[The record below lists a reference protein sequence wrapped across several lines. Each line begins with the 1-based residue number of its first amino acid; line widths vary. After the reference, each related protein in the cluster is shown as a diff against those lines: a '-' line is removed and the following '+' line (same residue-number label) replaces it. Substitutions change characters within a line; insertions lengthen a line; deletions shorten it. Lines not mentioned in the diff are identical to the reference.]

1 MAETDATFET
11 FKKCAVDVLS
21 VDADKVTM
29 EARFNEDL
37 GADSL
42 DLVEFV
48 MSLEEAFD
56 VSIDESELDGVTT
69 VGQAYQLVTTKQSA

>member
-1 MAETDATFET
+1 MADDASFET

-21 VDADKVTM
+21 VEPEKVTM
-29 EARFNEDL
+29 EAKFSEDL

-48 MSLEEAFD
+48 MSLEEAFG
-56 VSIDESELDGVTT
+56 VSIDESELDGVET
-69 VGQAYQLVTTKQSA
+69 VGQAYELVNSKKA

>member
-1 MAETDATFET
+1 MAEASFEK
-11 FKKCAVDVLS
+11 FQQCAVDVLS
-21 VDADKVTM
+21 VDAEKVTM
-29 EARFNEDL
+29 DARFNEDL

-56 VSIDESELDGVTT
+56 VSIDESELDGVET
-69 VGQAYQLVTTKQSA
+69 VKQAYDLVSSKQGA

>member
-1 MAETDATFET
+1 MADEASFEQ

-21 VDADKVTM
+21 VSEDQVTL

-48 MSLEEAFD
+48 MALEETFD
-56 VSIDESELDGVTT
+56 VSIDEAELEGVDT
-69 VGQAYQLVTTKQSA
+69 VGQAYALVNTKKA

>member
-1 MAETDATFET
+1 MADDATFET

-29 EARFNEDL
+29 EARFSEDL

-56 VSIDESELDGVTT
+56 VSIDESELEGVDT
-69 VGQAYQLVTTKQSA
+69 VAQAYALVTSKQSA